1 MTDTLKRRSSRAFAP
16 LVLVGLIAAACQGA
30 AATPTPTA
38 STEPSPAPASSAAA
52 GTVAMGG
59 FHGVDGQAS
68 GSAALKH
75 LPDGSFEVVFEDFA
89 TGGTEHTSVILVSNA
104 DVAATTDVDQKAILD
119 LGPLKAASG
128 MQEYLI
134 PAEMASNAMGYHT
147 VVIWDTTMLHA
158 LAAAPLI
165 EP

>member
-1 MTDTLKRRSSRAFAP
+1 MTDSIKRRSSRAFAP
-16 LVLVGLIAAACQGA
+16 LALIGLIAAACQGA
-30 AATPTPTA
+30 AATPTPAAT
-38 STEPSPAPASSAAA
+38 TEPSQAPASSAPAQ
-52 GTVAMGG
+52 TVAMGG
-59 FHGVDGQAS
+59 FHDVDGQAS

-75 LPDGSFEVVFEDFA
+75 LPDGSFEVVFEDFSTA
-89 TGGTEHTSVILVSNA
+89 GTDHTSVVLVANA
-104 DVAATTDVDQKAILD
+104 DVTATTDVDQQAVLD

-134 PAEMASNAMGYHT
+134 PAEMASNAIGYHT
-147 VVIWDTTMLHA
+147 VVIWDMTMLHA